1 MSGIVCPIRGGAAS
15 RSTIDKAI
23 AIAQETGL
31 PVYFLYVLDLGFL
44 MHTMHVQTGTISR
57 ELRELGEFILLT
69 AQDRAA
75 REGVQA
81 ETVLREGEIV
91 REAIAALCREIDAD
105 YVIMGRP
112 VEARDRNVFTPEML
126 ERLTRDLEAEMNA
139 TVVFAG
145 EA

>member
-23 AIAQETGL
+23 TIAQEADQ
-31 PVYFLYVLDLGFL
+31 PIYFLYVLDLGFL

-69 AQDRAA
+69 AQNRAESA
-75 REGVQA
+75 GVEA
-81 ETVLREGEIV
+81 EAVIREGETV

-112 VEARDRNVFTPEML
+112 HEARDRNVFTPEML
-126 ERLTRDLEAEMNA
+126 ERLTRDLEAEMGA
-139 TVVFAG
+139 TVIFAG

>member
-15 RSTIDKAI
+15 RSTIEKAI
-23 AIAQETGL
+23 SVAQEAKQ
-31 PVYFLYVLDLGFL
+31 PIYFLYVLDLGFL
-44 MHTMHVQTGTISR
+44 VHTMQVQTGTISR

-69 AQDRAA
+69 AQNRAEGA
-75 REGVQA
+75 GVQA
-81 ETVLREGEIV
+81 EAVIREGETV

-112 VEARDRNVFTPEML
+112 RETRDRNVFTPEML
-126 ERLTRDLEAEMNA
+126 EQMTRDLEAEMGA
-139 TVVFAG
+139 TVIFAG